1 MDTAPQVSDGSQE
14 AAGPAIRAQT
24 RGFLFADLR
33 GYTEFVDRRGD
44 VAAARVIKRYRA
56 IVRQA
61 VAQFDGAEIRTEGD
75 GFYVVFDSAS
85 SAVRCGLAII
95 EGAARDRAEAP
106 DDPIRVAIGIHAG
119 ETADTAEGYVGSAI
133 NTAARIA
140 SVASEGELLVSD
152 TVRSLTR
159 TLMQVGFVSRRSV
172 RLKGLSEP
180 IHLYRVVPASAGGDV
195 RGGRVAGRLSAT
207 PWRVAA
213 AAIVV
218 GGLAAAAIIF
228 AQFMPGP
235 APPASPTGPASPS
248 QSTGASSGP
257 PPASP
262 VSAPERALLD
272 RLPGSIRDSCVPD
285 AQRGPGVDAR
295 WRCDLPLG
303 TDADTVWYE
312 HYQTRPLLDVA
323 IGAIEREEGLEP
335 GSCALVA
342 KASDSWKTPLETFSG
357 RRLCY
362 PRQEASWL
370 VWTYDADLIVATAT
384 RRDVDWT
391 SLFSWW
397 TGVGPFLRGD

>member
-1 MDTAPQVSDGSQE
+1 METDPRATDSDPGSATS
-14 AAGPAIRAQT
+14 AARAQT

-33 GYTEFVDRRGD
+33 GYTQFVDKRGD
-44 VAAARVIKRYRA
+44 VAAARLIKRYRA

-61 VAQFDGAEIRTEGD
+61 VAQFEGAEIRTEGD
-75 GFYVVFDSAS
+75 GFYIVFDSAS

-95 EGAARDRAEAP
+95 DGAARDRAEAP
-106 DDPIRVAIGIHAG
+106 EDPIRVAIGVHAG

-140 SVASEGELLVSD
+140 SVAAEGELLVSD

-159 TLMQVGFVSRRSV
+159 TLMQVGFVSRGSA

-180 IHLYRVVPASAGGDV
+180 IHLYRVVPASAEGQE
-195 RGGRVAGRLSAT
+195 RGTRFTRRLPASR
-207 PWRVAA
+207 WRAA
-213 AAIVV
+213 AALSVV
-218 GGLAAAAIIF
+218 AGLVLAVIAF
-228 AQFMPGP
+228 AQFMSGT
-235 APPASPTGPASPS
+235 APSASPTGLASASQSTASPS
-248 QSTGASSGP
+248 SQPS
-257 PPASP
+257 ASP
-262 VSAPERALLD
+262 LSAPLRALLD

-285 AQRGPGVDAR
+285 AQRGPGADAL
-295 WRCDLPLG
+295 WRCELPLG

-323 IGAIEREEGLEP
+323 IGAIEREEALEP

-342 KASDSWKTPLETFSG
+342 KAADVWTTPLETFSG

-370 VWTYDADLIVATAT
+370 AWTYDGDLILARAT
-384 RRDVDWT
+384 RRDLDWA

-397 TGVGPFLRGD
+397 TGVAFLRTG